1 MLEKILREISQ
12 IWHII
17 VAIITMAWF
26 LSQANS
32 DINSLKVNDERQDL
46 KLEAINS
53 DITQIKVDTSYIRA
67 RIDGVT
73 PRQIKYE

>member
-1 MLEKILREISQ
+1 MLEKILKEISQ

>member
-1 MLEKILREISQ
+1 MLEKILRELSQ

-67 RIDGVT
+67 RIDGEI
-73 PRQIKYE
+73 PRQIKE

>member
-1 MLEKILREISQ
+1 MLEKILKEISQ

-73 PRQIKYE
+73 PRQIKHE